1 MVRGGDA
8 AAAAAAWPRDLLVA
22 GVVDASRRPGGEGL
36 YCLWIVRGLFVGWY
50 GQIILLGPYLDRLR
64 SWPIA
69 YGWAGLWR
77 LSWICNS
84 AFSGLRVLT
93 STFFSLFSFC
103 PISSGH
109 SIFTHGLY
117 L

>member
-1 MVRGGDA
+1 MRGGDA
-8 AAAAAAWPRDLLVA
+8 AAAAVAWPRDLLVA

-93 STFFSLFSFC
+93 
-103 PISSGH
+103 
-109 SIFTHGLY
+109 
-117 L
+117 